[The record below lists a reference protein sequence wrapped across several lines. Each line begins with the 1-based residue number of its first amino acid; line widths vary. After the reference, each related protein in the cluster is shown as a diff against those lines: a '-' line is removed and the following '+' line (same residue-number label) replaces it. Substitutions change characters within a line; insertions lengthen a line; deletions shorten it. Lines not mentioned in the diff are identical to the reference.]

1 MNIIIPI
8 TITDATIG
16 AGTTIAEPSPGEVVW
31 ASGTNYSLND
41 VVIRASTHRKYKCA
55 VNHTSGSGLEPE
67 VDTAKWQDIGPT
79 NKFAPFDIY
88 TSTAATA
95 TTSLT
100 YVLSPGFFNAVA
112 LYGLTGTSYTI
123 TVKDVPGGAVIYSAT
138 GSTSEDP
145 AGWYEYLFS
154 NQKTL
159 NKALFNNI
167 PIRPSAELTIT
178 IAAGSGAPVGLG
190 MIVCGDYASLFGSGD
205 WGGTQYGAKAEPI
218 TYSYIKTNE
227 DGTTTIVRRHH
238 ATNLRCTV
246 RMPRTE
252 ADSVLQIVQ
261 GVLDVPVAW
270 IASEA
275 AGYSGLSAFG
285 IGTCSMSYDS
295 FGHADLEINVKGLI

>member
-8 TITDATIG
+8 AIADTMLG
-16 AGTTIAEPSPGEVVW
+16 VGTTIAEPSAGEVVW
-31 ASGTNYSLND
+31 VSGTNYSLGQI
-41 VVIRASTHRKYKCA
+41 VIRTSTHRKYKCA
-55 VNHTSGSGLEPE
+55 VGHTSGSGLEPE
-67 VDTAKWQDIGPT
+67 VDTTKWTDIGPT
-79 NKFAPFDIY
+79 NRWAPFDIY

-100 YVLSPGFFNAVA
+100 YVLNPGFFNAVA
-112 LYGLTGTSYTI
+112 IYGLTGSAYSLV
-123 TVKDVPGGAVIYSAT
+123 VKDAPGGAVIYSAS
-138 GSTSEDP
+138 GSTSEGP
-145 AGWYEYLFS
+145 SGWYEYLFATP
-154 NQKTL
+154 KTV
-159 NKALFNNI
+159 NKLLFNNI
-167 PIRPSAELTIT
+167 PIRTSAELTIT
-178 IAAGSGAPVGLG
+178 ITSGTGQPVGIG
-190 MIVCGDYASLFGSGD
+190 MIVCGDYASLFGSGT
-205 WGGTQYGAKAEPI
+205 WGGSQYGAKAEPV
-218 TYSYIKTNE
+218 TYSYIRTNE
-227 DGTTTIVRRHH
+227 DGTTTIVKRHH

-295 FGHADLEINVKGLI
+295 FGHADLEITVKGLI